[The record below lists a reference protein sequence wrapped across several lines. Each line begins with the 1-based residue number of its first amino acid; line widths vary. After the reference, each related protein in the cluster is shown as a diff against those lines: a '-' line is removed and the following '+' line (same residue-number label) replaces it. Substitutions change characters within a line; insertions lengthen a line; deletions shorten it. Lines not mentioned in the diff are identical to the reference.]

1 MRRNSKE
8 IKVGKISIGGNAPIS
23 VQSMTSTD
31 TRDIKS
37 TIKQIK
43 ELEKSGCEIIRI
55 AVPDMEAAKKLKEIR
70 KSTKTPL
77 VADIHYDY
85 RLAIKAVDAGFDKI
99 RINPG
104 NISKP
109 AKVKEIVKACADA
122 HIPIRIGVNVGSIAP
137 KYLEKYGM
145 PTAEGLVESAMDH
158 IKLIEALN
166 FTDIVVAVKS
176 SDVDM
181 MIKANEIIADKI
193 SYPLHLGVTEA
204 GPPPEGIVKSSIG
217 IGILLKKG
225 IGDTI
230 RVSLTADPVLEVKI
244 GFEILKSLDIRKKGV
259 NIISCPTCGRI
270 EIDLLRIVEE
280 VKQRTKDIETP
291 LNIAIMGCIVN
302 GPGEARNAD
311 VGLAGGKGVGIIF
324 RKGKII
330 KKVKESAM
338 VDALMEEVYK
348 ILDEK
353 NQKNAKNV

>member
-1 MRRNSKE
+1 MRRVSKK
-8 IKVGKISIGGNAPIS
+8 IKVGKISIGGDAPIS

-31 TRDIKS
+31 TRDVKS
-37 TIKQIK
+37 TVAQIK
-43 ELEKSGCEIIRI
+43 KLEKAGCEIIRL
-55 AVPDMEAAKKLKEIR
+55 AVPDMEAAKKIKEIR
-70 KSTKTPL
+70 ESTKTPL

-85 RLAIKAVDAGFDKI
+85 RLAIKAVEAGFDKI

-109 AKVKEIVKACADA
+109 AKVKEIARVCNEAN
-122 HIPIRIGVNVGSIAP
+122 IPMRVGVNMGSIAP

-145 PTAEGLVESAMDH
+145 PTAEGLVESAIDH
-158 IKLIEALN
+158 IKLLEALN

-204 GPPPEGIVKSSIG
+204 GPPPEGIVKSAIG
-217 IGILLKKG
+217 TGILLREG

-270 EIDLLRIVEE
+270 EIDLIKIVEE
-280 VKQRTKDIETP
+280 VKERTKDIETP
-291 LNIAIMGCIVN
+291 LNIAVMGCVVN

-330 KKVKESAM
+330 KKVKENVM
-338 VDALMEEVYK
+338 VNALMEEIYK

-353 NQKNAKNV
+353 NQKNAKKV